1 MIFDFLEILQTYM
14 EDIRRKYNPIRD
26 IFLCNW
32 HILWQNAFYLYLGKS
47 KQVQDDHYK
56 WLHWRHEDY
65 LKIAQEKCNLQ
76 VSIPPRQKL
85 NLSRFIKAQQMSQLI
100 ELTGFQ
106 IIASNVF
113 ILKCYLF
120 MGLYNPYWTRK
131 TQGLC
136 KPIWN
141 RRAH

>member
-1 MIFDFLEILQTYM
+1 MFNNEQLITIDSV
-14 EDIRRKYNPIRD
+14 KD

-32 HILWQNAFYLYLGKS
+32 HILWQNALYLYLDKS

-56 WLHWRHEDY
+56 WLNWRHENY
-65 LKIAQEKCNLQ
+65 SRTAQEKCNLQ
-76 VSIPPRQKL
+76 VSIPPQQKL
-85 NLSRFIKAQQMSQLI
+85 DLLRFIKAQHMSRSI

-113 ILKCYLF
+113 ILKGYLL
-120 MGLYNPYWTRK
+120 MGLYNPYWIRK

-136 KPIWN
+136 KLIWN